1 VVAAR
6 RTDRL
11 IAEVAD
17 ADADAGALG
26 IFQKLIHRLANGV
39 EARLLA
45 GRIGTRARPSFEARA
60 HRARLIEQDV
70 DIERDV
76 FALVALA
83 GARGGRIERRAVVRG
98 ARRVRLVSETGA
110 SRRDDDVRAAA
121 GRGRE
126 GRSRDR
132 K

>member
-1 VVAAR
+1 RLRFSVGQEQDHDLTPFRALAPTPGVLAGAAQGRAGRRLADGAHGRERLGDRRSVIGQHADLHGRVAVVRVVAAR

-45 GRIGTRARPSFEARA
+45 GRIGTRARPSFEA
-60 HRARLIEQDV
+60 L
-70 DIERDV
+70 
-76 FALVALA
+76 
-83 GARGGRIERRAVVRG
+83 
-98 ARRVRLVSETGA
+98 
-110 SRRDDDVRAAA
+110 
-121 GRGRE
+121 
-126 GRSRDR
+126 
-132 K
+132 